1 MGPLVCPSCATE
13 HDLSERFCRDCGTP
27 LVYAP
32 GVTDGGPPLN
42 EARERAR
49 KVHAGYRRGPLVT
62 VASARNQAE
71 AELVQ
76 NLLLEEGIPSL
87 VRRTGGFDVP
97 DFLASGPRD
106 ILVPEAGADA
116 ARDLLGPAAFRQRTD
131 RPANTPDWVRAL
143 AAVLAVVILVTVAVG
158 VIVALG
164 G

>member
-1 MGPLVCPSCATE
+1 LE
-13 HDLSERFCRDCGTP
+13 ERFCRDCGTP

-49 KVHAGYRRGPLVT
+49 KVHASYRQGPLVT

-76 NLLLEEGIPSL
+76 NMLLEEGIPSL

-97 DFLASGPRD
+97 DFLAAGPRD
-106 ILVPEAGADA
+106 ILVPAAGADA
-116 ARDLLGPAAFRQRTD
+116 ARDLLGPAAFGPRQHID
-131 RPANTPDWVRAL
+131 QSAGTPDWVRAL
-143 AAVLAVVILVTVAVG
+143 AAVLAVVILVTIAVG

>member
-1 MGPLVCPSCATE
+1 VGPLVCPSCASD
-13 HDLSERFCRDCGTP
+13 HDLAERFCRDCGTP

-49 KVHAGYRRGPLVT
+49 KVHSTYRQGPLVA

-97 DFLASGPRD
+97 DFLAAGPRD
-106 ILVPEAGADA
+106 ILVPAAGADA
-116 ARDLLGPAAFRQRTD
+116 ARDLLGPHAFASR
-131 RPANTPDWVRAL
+131 RPRAGSPRWVRAL
-143 AAVLAVVILVTVAVG
+143 AAVLAVVIVGTMAVS
-158 VIVALG
+158 VIVALRG
-164 G
+164 

>member
-1 MGPLVCPSCATE
+1 LGPLVCPSCATDHE
-13 HDLSERFCRDCGTP
+13 LAERFCPACGTP
-27 LVYAP
+27 LVYGP

-49 KVHAGYRRGPLVT
+49 KVHASYRQGQLVT

-97 DFLASGPRD
+97 DFLAAGPRD

-116 ARDLLGPAAFRQRTD
+116 ARDLLGPAAFRRRTD
-131 RPANTPDWVRAL
+131 RTENTPEWVRAL
-143 AAVLAVVILVTVAVG
+143 AAVLAVVILVVIAVG

>member
-49 KVHAGYRRGPLVT
+49 KVHATYRQGPLVT

-76 NLLLEEGIPSL
+76 NMLLEEGIPS
-87 VRRTGGFDVP
+87 VARRTGGFDVP

-106 ILVPEAGADA
+106 ILVPESGAGAA
-116 ARDLLGPAAFRQRTD
+116 EDLLRRGAD
-131 RPANTPDWVRAL
+131 RPLRIGTTPEWVRVVAL
-143 AAVLAVVILVTVAVG
+143 VLAVL
-158 VIVALG
+158 IVALVVASVVSAIG

>member
-1 MGPLVCPSCATE
+1 MPGPLVCPSCAVE
-13 HDLSERFCRDCGTP
+13 HGLDERFCRECGTP

-49 KVHAGYRRGPLVT
+49 KVHAGYRDGPLVR

-106 ILVPEAGADA
+106 ILVPAAGAEAAHDLLRVDPDRPRLEAGQ
-116 ARDLLGPAAFRQRTD
+116 PE
-131 RPANTPDWVRAL
+131 WVRAL
-143 AAVLAVVILVTVAVG
+143 AVVLAVVIFITLAVG
-158 VIVALG
+158 VLLALG
-164 G
+164 R